1 MEELISIL
9 KQVKPG
15 VDFENETA
23 LWDDGILDSLDVI
36 TIISEISDAYD
47 ITVSSER
54 IISQNFNSAKAM
66 KAMIDDIIEND

>member
-15 VDFENETA
+15 VDFEKETA